1 MDIFLY
7 HTVSTGLRQAFIP
20 YGGIFLRFSGLRFR
34 YAVEMT
40 NSPEMG
46 QRSLL
51 EKISLSG

>member
-7 HTVSTGLRQAFIP
+7 HTVSAGLRQAFIP
-20 YGGIFLRFSGLRFR
+20 YGGLFLRFSGLRFR